1 MSVHQV
7 LRQSLFGQASFD
19 SFADMEISAS
29 IAVILQLVE
38 LRLRRAFGVLAYI
51 AEEKNLLPLDL
62 SSVIDCLKK
71 YKAEIDFPIPLENI
85 EQIYQWSNLYIHS
98 GKQDHSWIPYFVEE
112 QLRTFGFGERKENG
126 WADRNLNK
134 TGRHVALK
142 PEGQVVSQFFHEYD
156 VSS

>member
-29 IAVILQLVE
+29 IAVIRQLVE

-51 AEEKNLLPLDL
+51 
-62 SSVIDCLKK
+62 V
-71 YKAEIDFPIPLENI
+71 
-85 EQIYQWSNLYIHS
+85 
-98 GKQDHSWIPYFVEE
+98 
-112 QLRTFGFGERKENG
+112 
-126 WADRNLNK
+126 
-134 TGRHVALK
+134 LK
-142 PEGQVVSQFFHEYD
+142 PEGQVVSRFLHEYD